1 MDDTAWDVRELDV
14 AACEEDKLSQVLNAA
29 ACEIECCGIGP
40 ITQKKNKEFD
50 FVYTS
55 NANLVYVDLN

>member
-29 ACEIECCGIGP
+29 ACEIECRDIGP
-40 ITQKKNKEFD
+40 VTQEKKEFD
-50 FVYTS
+50 FV
-55 NANLVYVDLN
+55 